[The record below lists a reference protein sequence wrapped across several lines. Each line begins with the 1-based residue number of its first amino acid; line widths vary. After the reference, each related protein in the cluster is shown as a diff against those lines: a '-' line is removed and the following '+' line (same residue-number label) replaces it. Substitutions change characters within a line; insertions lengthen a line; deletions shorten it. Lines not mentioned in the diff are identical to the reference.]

1 MIIII
6 ILSLVFFFSF
16 PESIIGELQDRD
28 VEAEEEALLVV
39 SEGSQLLADEG
50 LPKEKW
56 LVWLCT

>member
-1 MIIII
+1 M
-6 ILSLVFFFSF
+6 FFFSF

-28 VEAEEEALLVV
+28 VEAKEEAVVVV

-56 LVWLCT
+56 